1 MYIASIFHMDVV
13 ARGFP
18 LTVLHV
24 LMVLEALRHLAIRR
38 EFAVLMT
45 VFICNGAT
53 FWANRRL

>member
-1 MYIASIFHMDVV
+1 MDVV